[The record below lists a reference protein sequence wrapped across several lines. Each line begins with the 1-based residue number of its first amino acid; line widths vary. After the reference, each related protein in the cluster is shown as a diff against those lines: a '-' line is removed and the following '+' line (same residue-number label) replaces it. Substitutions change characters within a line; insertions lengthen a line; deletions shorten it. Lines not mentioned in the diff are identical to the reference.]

1 MPVTGVTYQSQIALN
16 SGNTT
21 PHGAVWIQEL
31 NRVWIA
37 NNSDDSRYI
46 YNEAGTYQSKA
57 SLPTGNTAP
66 RGFCF
71 VASRDEVWSLDVSSL
86 YRIDTDG
93 TAQGSYALHANNR
106 HGEGLLYFPSI
117 DEVWVVDRVDRL
129 WYRYR
134 AADGTF
140 IGTYPLNSANSDPRG
155 AAFVDGEA
163 WCLNGSDKKMY
174 PYSASGVYRGT
185 AISLDSRQS
194 LPRAL
199 TRVKN
204 DLWVLDNANDNIFKY
219 TLVGLSMS
227 IESIDEQFITL
238 GTKTYDLVI
247 DITGTPDK
255 VEATGHM
262 EGFYQDWDATN
273 AQLHIKSAEVTRL
286 ISGVFW
292 TVKAT
297 KGVETVTST
306 ITYNVVKATP
316 IFQTLAK
323 LYLYKN
329 VPINIDILIQNIPN
343 LLLPNAL
350 LLGLK
355 SDLKDYGVNIQ
366 GKLPKDANF
375 SIDEGNFVFTVPSDT
390 GGTPQVQNYAY
401 EIESGTP
408 PAIATPTFEPKGNYG
423 ALTFTDVTHALNYEW
438 TLESGDDA
446 AWNAFSSTRQV
457 IDPGRIEVTP
467 GHLNVTLKFPNI
479 TGASSYEYM
488 LSSETHEVDWTPFV
502 GTLSNQMITTIIP
515 DLQEGV
521 TYTLR
526 LRVGSP
532 WVGVPVSIQIT
543 GGRILYALH
552 EDTSSNDD
560 HVLYVFHSGTV
571 QGAVASTI
579 KRILIPDDVDTPR
592 DLAIDFKNNN
602 FYILDTQD
610 YSIHVF
616 PLNTANNTEA
626 VRSRKFF
633 KPSTLSSPLSL
644 AFDDDT
650 LYAGQNN
657 IYKFESFLA
666 NTANGQTAVRINEYI
681 LGSAIRVGGNNRSY
695 ACDID
700 GESIYALVS
709 ASVGEYVV
717 SFAKSPASFTNIPL
731 ALDERFASID
741 EDALSVVGNT
751 GYVVRNDNEIELIDL
766 TKPYKSDSS
775 QRIRTFIAPPGCSR
789 IRGLVAEK

>member
-1 MPVTGVTYQSQIALN
+1 MPVTAVTYQSQIALN
-16 SGNTT
+16 SGNNT

-106 HGEGLLYFPSI
+106 HGEGVLYFPSI

-140 IGTYPLNSANSDPRG
+140 IGTYPLNSANSDARG

-204 DLWVLDNANDNIFKY
+204 DLWVLDNGNDNIFKY

-238 GTKTYDLVI
+238 GTKNYDLTI
-247 DITGTPDK
+247 DITGTPDT

-262 EGFYQDWDATN
+262 EGFSQDWDATN
-273 AQLHIKSAEVTRL
+273 AELHIKATEVTRL
-286 ISGVFW
+286 IKGVFW

-297 KGVETVTST
+297 KGSTVVTAT
-306 ITYNVVKATP
+306 IAYNVVKATP
-316 IFQTLAK
+316 IFETLTK
-323 LYLYKN
+323 LYLYRN
-329 VPINIDILIQNIPN
+329 QPINIDVLIQNIPN
-343 LLLPNAL
+343 LIVPNAL

-355 SDLKDYGVNIQ
+355 SELKNYGMNII
-366 GKLPKDANF
+366 GKLPTGANF
-375 SIDEGNFVFTVPSDT
+375 SKNTGDISFIVPSET
-390 GGTPQVQNYAY
+390 GGQSTMHDYAY
-401 EIESGTP
+401 EIKSGTP
-408 PAIATPTFEPKGNYG
+408 PALASPAWEPKGNYG
-423 ALTFTDVTHALNYEW
+423 EVSFTNVNHALGYEW

-446 AWNAFSSTRQV
+446 AWNYFNSTRQT
-457 IDPGRIEVTP
+457 IDPGRIEVTQ
-467 GHLNVTLKFPNI
+467 GNLNVTLKFPNVS
-479 TGASSYEYM
+479 GASSYEYM
-488 LSSETHEVDWTPFV
+488 LLSETHQVDWTRFV
-502 GTLSNQMITTIIP
+502 GTLSNKMITTIIP

-526 LRVGSP
+526 LRVASP
-532 WVGVPVSIQIT
+532 WIGTPVSIQVT
-543 GGRILYALH
+543 GGRFAYSLNMRTTDRSLIIYH
-552 EDTSSNDD
+552 TGVSN
-560 HVLYVFHSGTV
+560 GGIAP
-571 QGAVASTI
+571 QI
-579 KRILIPDDVDTPR
+579 KKIKL
-592 DLAIDFKNNN
+592 
-602 FYILDTQD
+602 
-610 YSIHVF
+610 
-616 PLNTANNTEA
+616 
-626 VRSRKFF
+626 
-633 KPSTLSSPLSL
+633 PSTLTQPYGLAINGNLAYILNGVTADRNLYVINHNTTADNAVATVVKKNGLPGDITEQFGLGFYANELFFYKKGTPNRGIWRSPI
-644 AFDDDT
+644 
-650 LYAGQNN
+650 N
-657 IYKFESFLA
+657 I
-666 NTANGQTAVRINEYI
+666 ANGQALTRIGDVFPISTNHYFSGRYDNAIDKDNIYTFPHSEFIRFPRNFVSSSTTTQMPSKDVKDQNDDDIGIHGLEKIGNKFYI
-681 LGSAIRVGGNNRSY
+681 SDR
-695 ACDID
+695 
-700 GESIYALVS
+700 
-709 ASVGEYVV
+709 
-717 SFAKSPASFTNIPL
+717 TNIRRVAYNP
-731 ALDERFASID
+731 
-741 EDALSVVGNT
+741 
-751 GYVVRNDNEIELIDL
+751 DNEDYEEDWVAALPADL
-766 TKPYKSDSS
+766 PSS
-775 QRIRTFIAPPGCSR
+775 RYLSIPH
-789 IRGLVAEK
+789 

>member
-1 MPVTGVTYQSQIALN
+1 MPVTAVTYQSQIALN
-16 SGNTT
+16 SGNNT

-106 HGEGLLYFPSI
+106 NGEGLLYFPSI

-140 IGTYPLNSANSDPRG
+140 IGTYALNSANSDARG

-204 DLWVLDNANDNIFKY
+204 DLWVLDNGNDNIFKY

-238 GTKTYDLVI
+238 GSTTYDLTI

-255 VEATGHM
+255 VEVTGLL

-273 AQLHIKSAEVTRL
+273 AELHIKSEDVTRL
-286 ISGVFW
+286 IGGAVW
-292 TVKAT
+292 TIKAT
-297 KGVETVTST
+297 KGVDVVTST

-316 IFQTLAK
+316 IFETLAK
-323 LYLYKN
+323 LYLYQN
-329 VPINIDILIQNIPN
+329 VPINIDVLIQNMPDV
-343 LLLPNAL
+343 LLPDAL

-355 SDLKDYGVNIQ
+355 SELKDEGVSIQ
-366 GKLPKDANF
+366 GKLPAGANL
-375 SIDEGNFVFTVPSDT
+375 SIDQDNIAFTVPSDT

-401 EIESGTP
+401 EIEPGTP
-408 PAIATPTFEPKGNYG
+408 PTIGTPTFEPKGNYG
-423 ALTFTDVTHALNYEW
+423 KLTFTDVTHALGYEW
-438 TLESGDDA
+438 TLEAGDDA
-446 AWNAFSSTRQV
+446 AWNLFSSTRQV
-457 IDPGRIEVTP
+457 TDPGTIEVTP
-467 GHLNVTLKFPNI
+467 GHLNATIKFPNI
-479 TGASSYEYM
+479 SGASSYEYM
-488 LSSETHEVDWTPFV
+488 LSSETHEVGWTPFV
-502 GTLSNQMITTIIP
+502 GTLSNSMITTIIP
-515 DLQEGV
+515 DLQDGV

-532 WVGVPVSIQIT
+532 WVGIPVSIQIT
-543 GGRILYALH
+543 GGRLLYALH
-552 EDTSSNDD
+552 ADKSVNDD

-571 QGAVASTI
+571 DGGAASAL
-579 KRILIPDDVDTPR
+579 KRILIPDDVNDPN
-592 DLAIDFKNNN
+592 DLTIDFKNND
-602 FYILDTQD
+602 FYILDGNQT
-610 YSIHVF
+610 IHVF
-616 PLNTANNTEA
+616 PLNTADGAEA
-626 VRSRKFF
+626 VRSRKFT
-633 KPSTLSSPLSL
+633 KPSTLSYAHGL
-644 AFDDDT
+644 ALYDTT
-650 LYAGQNN
+650 LYAARSR
-657 IYKFESFLA
+657 FSEMESFLA
-666 NTANGQTAVRINEYI
+666 NTANGQTAVTINQYTPTNSQTPPASLSNLGSLDADSEYI
-681 LGSAIRVGGNNRSY
+681 YTVLLNSSDNTYHFVSLAREPLNYTNVSYVLSQRLANRRR
-695 ACDID
+695 A
-700 GESIYALVS
+700 G
-709 ASVGEYVV
+709 
-717 SFAKSPASFTNIPL
+717 L
-731 ALDERFASID
+731 A
-741 EDALSVVGNT
+741 VVGNIAYIAQDQ
-751 GYVVRNDNEIELIDL
+751 YVDVIDITKAHDDDDQELKQF
-766 TKPYKSDSS
+766 T
-775 QRIRTFIAPPGCSR
+775 APAGCTN
-789 IRGLVAEK
+789 IKGLAIQK

>member
-1 MPVTGVTYQSQIALN
+1 MPVTAVTYQSQIALN
-16 SGNTT
+16 SGNNT

-93 TAQGSYALHANNR
+93 TAQGSYPLHANNR
-106 HGEGLLYFPSI
+106 HGEGVLYFPSI

-155 AAFVDGEA
+155 AAVVEGEA

-194 LPRAL
+194 LPRAM

-238 GTKTYDLVI
+238 GTTTYDLVI
-247 DITGTPDK
+247 DITGTPDT
-255 VEATGHM
+255 VEATGLL

-273 AQLHIKSAEVTRL
+273 AELHIKSAEVTRL

-292 TVKAT
+292 TIKAT
-297 KGVETVTST
+297 KGSETVTST
-306 ITYNVVKATP
+306 IAYNVVKAKP
-316 IFQTLAK
+316 IFETLVK

-329 VPINIDILIQNIPN
+329 VPIHIDVLIQNMPD
-343 LLLPNAL
+343 LLLSKAL

-355 SDLKDYGVNIQ
+355 SDLKDYGVNIHGQ
-366 GKLPKDANF
+366 LPTDADF
-375 SIDEGNFVFTVPSDT
+375 SIDQDNFTFTVPSDT

-401 EIESGTP
+401 EIEPGTP
-408 PAIATPTFEPKGNYG
+408 PAIVTPTFEPKGNY
-423 ALTFTDVTHALNYEW
+423 AELMFTDVTHAIGYEW
-438 TLESGDDA
+438 TLEAGADA
-446 AWNAFSSTRQV
+446 DWNFFSSTRPM

-467 GHLNVTLKFPNI
+467 GNLNVTITFPNI
-479 TGASSYEYM
+479 SGASSYEYM
-488 LSSETHEVDWTPFV
+488 LLSEDHEVDWTPFV

-515 DLQEGV
+515 DLQDGV

-526 LRVGSP
+526 LRVASP
-532 WVGVPVSIQIT
+532 WIGTPISIT
-543 GGRILYALH
+543 VRGGRALYTVYDKDAN
-552 EDTSSNDD
+552 S
-560 HVLYVFHSGTV
+560 VLYVTHTGQPENEYNF
-571 QGAVASTI
+571 VASTI
-579 KRILIPDDVDTPR
+579 HRFFLPTGLTDPKG
-592 DLAIDFKNNN
+592 LAIDGNTVYCVHNKTEIWVFS
-602 FYILDTQD
+602 LDTAYDQRATL
-610 YSIHVF
+610 I
-616 PLNTANNTEA
+616 
-626 VRSRKFF
+626 RKFNL
-633 KPSTLSSPLSL
+633 PSTGDVTAI
-644 AFDDDT
+644 AFFDGK
-650 LYAGQNN
+650 LYIYAYITSTQSGIRSGQLYTVN
-657 IYKFESFLA
+657 A
-666 NTANGQTAVRINEYI
+666 NTANAANA
-681 LGSAIRVGGNNRSY
+681 SAIDVYVWSPGINQPKAVSVSDDFIFILSGNTTNTTMVRTAERVPLDYSSVSHSGRSFTGLSAIISKGAVLGNRVYALTTSNNNRSLR
-695 ACDID
+695 I
-700 GESIYALVS
+700 
-709 ASVGEYVV
+709 
-717 SFAKSPASFTNIPL
+717 
-731 ALDERFASID
+731 LDRSSTSGS
-741 EDALSVVGNT
+741 SVVKTYLLPLGH
-751 GYVVRNDNEIELIDL
+751 
-766 TKPYKSDSS
+766 P
-775 QRIRTFIAPPGCSR
+775 A
-789 IRGLVAEK
+789 GLDVSK

>member
-16 SGNTT
+16 SGNNT

-134 AADGTF
+134 AADGAF
-140 IGTYPLNSANSDPRG
+140 IGTYPLNSANSDARG

-204 DLWVLDNANDNIFKY
+204 DLWVLDNGNDNIFKY

-255 VEATGHM
+255 VEATGLL
-262 EGFYQDWDATN
+262 EGFYQNWDATN
-273 AQLHIKSAEVTRL
+273 AQLHIKAAEVTRL
-286 ISGVFW
+286 IKGVFW
-292 TVKAT
+292 TIKAT

-306 ITYNVVKATP
+306 IAYNVVKATP
-316 IFQTLAK
+316 IFETLAK
-323 LYLYKN
+323 LYLYRN

-355 SDLKDYGVNIQ
+355 SELKNYGVNIQ
-366 GKLPKDANF
+366 GKLPTGANF
-375 SIDEGNFVFTVPSDT
+375 SIDQSNFVFTVPSDT

-401 EIESGTP
+401 EIEPGTP
-408 PAIATPTFEPKGNYG
+408 PAIVSPTFKSKGNYG
-423 ALTFTDVTHALNYEW
+423 ELTFTDVNHAIGYEW
-438 TLESGDDA
+438 TVEAGVSDA
-446 AWNAFSSTRQV
+446 AWNAFGSTRQM
-457 IDPGRIEVTP
+457 IDPSRIEVTP
-467 GHLNVTLKFPNI
+467 GNLNVTIKFPNI
-479 TGASSYEYM
+479 SGASSYAYM
-488 LSSETHEVDWTPFV
+488 LSSETHKVGWTPFV

-526 LRVGSP
+526 LRVASP
-532 WVGVPVSIQIT
+532 WIGTPVSIQVT
-543 GGRILYALH
+543 GGRIAYAMNASSNANERSIIIFHTGVQNGAIAPKIKKIKLPSGLSHLAGLAINGNLAYISSHLSSDLNLYVINHNTTADNAVATVVKKNGLPWQPNDRLGLGFYANELIFSH
-552 EDTSSNDD
+552 ASQSTWWRSPINIANGQPLTLIGTAASFSQLNMRNGNAVDNDHIYFYGNGSFYRAPRQFTSSSRAT
-560 HVLYVFHSGTV
+560 HMPS
-571 QGAVASTI
+571 SS
-579 KRILIPDDVDTPR
+579 
-592 DLAIDFKNNN
+592 FKTQSNGDITQNGLEKIGN
-602 FYILDTQD
+602 KFYMI
-610 YSIHVF
+610 
-616 PLNTANNTEA
+616 
-626 VRSRKFF
+626 
-633 KPSTLSSPLSL
+633 
-644 AFDDDT
+644 
-650 LYAGQNN
+650 GGNN
-657 IYKFESFLA
+657 IYRVAYNPDMSRYESDWSAALPA
-666 NTANGQTAVRINEYI
+666 D
-681 LGSAIRVGGNNRSY
+681 LGSYPRY
-695 ACDID
+695 L
-700 GESIYALVS
+700 SI
-709 ASVGEYVV
+709 
-717 SFAKSPASFTNIPL
+717 PH
-731 ALDERFASID
+731 
-741 EDALSVVGNT
+741 
-751 GYVVRNDNEIELIDL
+751 
-766 TKPYKSDSS
+766 
-775 QRIRTFIAPPGCSR
+775 
-789 IRGLVAEK
+789 